1 MKVFRVTVAGALV
14 LFAITAAFGMSV
26 KSDYQKTYDFSQL
39 HTFAFKTDRA
49 SNDPLNTNT
58 IEAGRIQ
65 SALTTQLEANGF
77 TQASQNP
84 DFIVAFYAT
93 TKEKTSV
100 QSTGFG
106 PGIGGFGY
114 GRGFGWG
121 YGIPGGG
128 RWRWGYGPDI
138 WTTNYTQGCVMADI
152 VDPKTNELV
161 WRGAVKDT
169 VKGIG
174 QSEKQSNQAAKD
186 LVKNFLKDSK
196 KVDKKRG

>member
-1 MKVFRVTVAGALV
+1 MKVFRLSVAGGLV

-26 KSDYQKTYDFSQL
+26 KSDYEKTYDFSRL
-39 HTFAFKTDRA
+39 RTFAFKTERD

-65 SALTTQLEANGF
+65 RALAAELEENGF
-77 TQASQNP
+77 TQATENP

-100 QSTGFG
+100 QSTGLG
-106 PGIGGFGY
+106 PGFGRFGY

-121 YGIPGGG
+121 YGIPGAG

-152 VDPKTNELV
+152 IDPNTNELV
-161 WRGAVKDT
+161 WRGVVKDT
-169 VKGIG
+169 VNGIG

-186 LVKNFLKDSK
+186 LVNNFLKDSR
-196 KVDKKRG
+196 KVEKKR